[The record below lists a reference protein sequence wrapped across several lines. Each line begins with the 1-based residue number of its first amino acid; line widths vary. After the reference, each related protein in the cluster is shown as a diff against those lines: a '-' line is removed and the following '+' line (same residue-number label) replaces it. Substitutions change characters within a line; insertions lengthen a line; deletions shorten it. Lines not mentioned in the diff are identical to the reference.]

1 MKTLD
6 ILNEIKESNV
16 ITESQINLLKRRGNK
31 GEEIDIN
38 FIWDGEILVTDSQ
51 KRKGLDWLINQ
62 WKTPTGKERINNTFG
77 YRETEILENCS
88 EIQFK
93 GFYDN
98 GNRQFKNLIP
108 LYCVHSYTNSFEYYV
123 NHKGIQIVG

>member
-16 ITESQINLLKRRGNK
+16 ITESQISILKRRGNK
-31 GEEIDIN
+31 GEELEFS

-51 KRKGLDWLINQ
+51 KQKGLDWLVNQ
-62 WKTPTGKERINNTFG
+62 WKTPTGKERINNPFG

-98 GNRQFKNLIP
+98 RNRQFKNLIP
-108 LYCVHSYTNSFEYYV
+108 LYCVHSYTDSFEYYV

>member
-16 ITESQINLLKRRGNK
+16 ITEQQINLLKRRMNN
-31 GEEIDIN
+31 GEEVDIN
-38 FIWDGEILVTDSQ
+38 FIWDGEILVTNSQ
-51 KRKGLDWLINQ
+51 KQKGLDWLINQ
-62 WKTPTGKERINNTFG
+62 WKTPTGKERINNPFG
-77 YRETEILENCS
+77 YREIEILKYCT

-108 LYCVHSYTNSFEYYV
+108 LYCVHSYTDSFEYYV